1 MKKLLAVILL
11 LACGAVALA
20 DDVTIVKSG
29 RFTMSQPTF
38 TGNDAQL
45 AATMNSVV
53 AFDMRASGYFALGN
67 TGTEILIVSG
77 TFQRTGD
84 AVTVDVEVKRRDRNQ
99 QIFTRRYTGNVSKLR
114 ALCHQIS
121 DDAVEAIGK
130 YSSQPMIGIAQ
141 TRIAFIYKRGGTSEL
156 AVMDYDGHN
165 VTVLTKDAS
174 ISARPRW
181 VNEHQIVYM
190 SYRSGAPAI
199 YLVDLRTNQ
208 RTRLT
213 SFPGLNTSA
222 SPSPDGTRVA
232 VVLGKDGN
240 PELYTMTIGG
250 GGLQRLTRTR
260 GAESSPTWSPDGA
273 RIAYV
278 SDEGG
283 TPQVYVMSVPPSGSG
298 AAQRLTRH
306 ATYCTEPDWSPLG
319 DRLVVVSR
327 AAGAFSLFLVDVASG
342 GATQLQTGGDA
353 MDATWSPNGKILAF
367 TRLSNHRASVALFD
381 ADAQELIA
389 LPALDGECAEPAWG
403 PRSGRR

>member
-1 MKKLLAVILL
+1 MKTLFTALL
-11 LACGAVALA
+11 LMTFCAVALA

-29 RFTMSQPTF
+29 KFTMSQPAF
-38 TGNDAQL
+38 TGNDAQV
-45 AATMNSVV
+45 AATMNNVV
-53 AFDMRASGYFALGN
+53 AFDMRANGYFALGN
-67 TGTEILIVSG
+67 AGTEILIVSG
-77 TFQRTGD
+77 NFQRTGD

-99 QIFTRRYTGNVSKLR
+99 QIFTRRYSGSVAKIR

-130 YSSQPMIGIAQ
+130 YSGQPMIGIAQ
-141 TRIAFIYKRGGTSEL
+141 TRIAFIYKRGGASEL

-165 VTVLTKDAS
+165 VSVLTRDAS

-208 RTRLT
+208 RTRIT

-222 SPSPDGTRVA
+222 TPSPDGSRIA

-240 PELYTMTIGG
+240 PELYTMNIHG
-250 GGLQRLTRTR
+250 GGLERLTRTR
-260 GAESSPTWSPDGA
+260 GAESSPTWSPDGT
-273 RIAYV
+273 RLAYV

-283 TPQVYVMSVPPSGSG
+283 TPQVYVMRVSGG
-298 AAQRLTRH
+298 APQRLTRH
-306 ATYCTEPDWSPLG
+306 ANYCTEPDWSPLG
-319 DRLVVVSR
+319 DRLVVTSR
-327 AAGAFSLFLVDVASG
+327 AAGAFGLFLVDVASG
-342 GATQLQTGGDA
+342 AAAQLQTGGGDA
-353 MDATWSPNGKILAF
+353 MDATWAPNGKTLAF
-367 TRLSNHRASVALFD
+367 TRLINYRASVALLD

-389 LPALDGECAEPAWG
+389 LPALDGECAEPAW
-403 PRSGRR
+403 SGRRK